1 LLPYAD
7 ARATVE
13 FRAAQVRRVMD
24 FPHAGDLM
32 VNSTVYPDGTVA
44 ALEELIG
51 CHGGV
56 GGEQTD
62 SFLFHPDTWGAVPAT
77 TNSADVFHILNAR
90 RGLPSAPKQQKEKFS
105 EVSSWAPST
114 LVAGL
119 SRVRTWAG
127 LAVQT
132 ALLRLTAFGQV
143 GRDPF
148 MTGPAVLL
156 GALGVVLTS
165 LASKQTV
172 DLGNMAIRFVLWLLS
187 VLIVAGAARILRGKA
202 NYTQTL
208 RVMGFAASVEVVN
221 VLAFIPAVAPAVR
234 LLALVWS
241 FVAVWMGTSQVHGL
255 KGWRSLVLPVV
266 AVSLTFVAVAVLQLL
281 LAGAQF
287 SITGLFQ

>member
-1 LLPYAD
+1 
-7 ARATVE
+7 
-13 FRAAQVRRVMD
+13 
-24 FPHAGDLM
+24 
-32 VNSTVYPDGTVA
+32 
-44 ALEELIG
+44 
-51 CHGGV
+51 
-56 GGEQTD
+56 
-62 SFLFHPDTWGAVPAT
+62 
-77 TNSADVFHILNAR
+77 
-90 RGLPSAPKQQKEKFS
+90 
-105 EVSSWAPST
+105 
-114 LVAGL
+114 
-119 SRVRTWAG
+119 
-127 LAVQT
+127 
-132 ALLRLTAFGQV
+132 
-143 GRDPF
+143 

-266 AVSLTFVAVAVLQLL
+266 AVALTFVAGTVLQLL
-281 LAGAQF
+281 LASAQF
-287 SITGLFQ
+287 SITSLFQ